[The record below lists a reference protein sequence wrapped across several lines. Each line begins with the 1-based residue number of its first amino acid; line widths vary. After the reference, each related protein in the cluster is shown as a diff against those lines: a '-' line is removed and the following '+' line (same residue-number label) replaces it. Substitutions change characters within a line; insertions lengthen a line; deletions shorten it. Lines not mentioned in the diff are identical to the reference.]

1 MALLL
6 CFALPMMA
14 QNKKE
19 EARVQ
24 LAREKYAERLEQIA
38 EIKAYEEDEIPAVNY
53 TSVVRKQNWAG
64 GGQSVDKMDFYYH
77 EIEDD
82 MEPYPVGYTL
92 VMVRRVYNAGST
104 DHFEEYVYDDEG
116 NPLFWYKRYGYSK
129 EDMVEL
135 RGYYDANGQCIRTI
149 CKRHITAIFQD
160 FSRRTAAGDVEIAAD
175 VDGGAVRI
183 SAEIYDCTVSGFNA
197 HGIHGIGFADKP
209 NPPFAIIDVCI
220 LFQISYDCAFV

>member
-1 MALLL
+1 MKRLATMALLL

-14 QNKKE
+14 QNKKVE
-19 EARVQ
+19 DRIQ
-24 LAREKYAERLEQIA
+24 LARDKYAEGLGLISSNKQ
-38 EIKAYEEDEIPAVNY
+38 YEADEIPAVNY

-64 GGQSVDKMDFYYH
+64 GGQSVDKMEFYYN

-82 MEPYPVGYTL
+82 KEPYPVGYSL

-129 EDMVEL
+129 EEMVEL

-149 CKRHITAIFQD
+149 CKRADESGEMKTCDLDEDMEYAFSTVFDHFIALNAAFQAIY
-160 FSRRTAAGDVEIAAD
+160 SV
-175 VDGGAVRI
+175 
-183 SAEIYDCTVSGFNA
+183 
-197 HGIHGIGFADKP
+197 
-209 NPPFAIIDVCI
+209 NP
-220 LFQISYDCAFV
+220 